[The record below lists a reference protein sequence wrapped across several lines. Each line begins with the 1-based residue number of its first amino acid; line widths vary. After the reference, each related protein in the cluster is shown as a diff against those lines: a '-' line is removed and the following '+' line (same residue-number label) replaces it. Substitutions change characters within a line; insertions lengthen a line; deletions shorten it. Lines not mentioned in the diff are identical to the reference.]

1 MFYNI
6 LINTFYRTTIKG
18 TKREKVL
25 DMWEIKYLKI
35 VEKWLDALT
44 IPQYKSVAKELKLL
58 EMCGNKLKLPH
69 SKTLGGGLFELR
81 KRKFGYRIYYKFEK
95 DCVVLLLHAGDKT
108 SQQKDI
114 KRAKKLLKEIHL

>member
-1 MFYNI
+1 M
-6 LINTFYRTTIKG
+6 
-18 TKREKVL
+18 
-25 DMWEIKYLKI
+25 
-35 VEKWLDALT
+35 
-44 IPQYKSVAKELKLL
+44 

-81 KRKFGYRIYYKFEK
+81 ERKFGYRIYYKFEK